1 MASEETFNE
10 NEEMHAGEAEMN
22 EAAGAE
28 EVVNGTGEAAV
39 DPTEE
44 DAVTEEAPED
54 NTISEE
60 DPEGNAASEESKE
73 EDTDSGETAGEQ
85 EDPEAE
91 QAEDKEPEEESDKVG
106 LFGGKKLKK
115 ELEKKL
121 EQISELT
128 DRNMRL
134 MAEFDNYRKRT
145 EKEKAAMYGM
155 GAKDVVEKILPVIDN
170 FERGFSLVAE
180 EDMEDPFTQGME
192 KIYKQFLTVLEG
204 LGVTPIEAVG
214 KEFDPNYHNA
224 VMHVDDENY
233 GENIVVEEFQKG
245 YLYKDSVVRHSMVKV
260 AN

>member
-1 MASEETFNE
+1 MASEETFDE
-10 NEEMHAGEAEMN
+10 NEKMNAGEATTEP
-22 EAAGAE
+22 AADGA
-28 EVVNGTGEAAV
+28 G
-39 DPTEE
+39 
-44 DAVTEEAPED
+44 TEEAPEE
-54 NTISEE
+54 NTVSEE
-60 DPEGNAASEESKE
+60 TPEEKAASEGSE
-73 EDTDSGETAGEQ
+73 EIDADPGETAGQ
-85 EDPEAE
+85 EASEEE
-91 QAEDKEPEEESDKVG
+91 QAEDIEPEEESDKVG

-115 ELEKKL
+115 ELEKKA

>member
-1 MASEETFNE
+1 MSTEEKMASEETFDE
-10 NEEMHAGEAEMN
+10 NEKMNAGETKTEP
-22 EAAGAE
+22 AADGA
-28 EVVNGTGEAAV
+28 G
-39 DPTEE
+39 
-44 DAVTEEAPED
+44 TEEAPEE
-54 NTISEE
+54 NTVSEE
-60 DPEGNAASEESKE
+60 TPEEKAASEGSE
-73 EDTDSGETAGEQ
+73 EIDADPGETAGQ
-85 EDPEAE
+85 EASEEE
-91 QAEDKEPEEESDKVG
+91 QAEDREPEEESDQVG

-115 ELEKKL
+115 ELEKKA

>member
-1 MASEETFNE
+1 MASEETFDE
-10 NEEMHAGEAEMN
+10 NAQMNAGEAKTEP
-22 EAAGAE
+22 
-28 EVVNGTGEAAV
+28 AV
-39 DPTEE
+39 DGAGTE
-44 DAVTEEAPED
+44 DAPEE
-54 NTISEE
+54 NTVSEE
-60 DPEGNAASEESKE
+60 TLEENAASEESE
-73 EDTDSGETAGEQ
+73 EKDADPGETAGQ
-85 EDPEAE
+85 EASEEE
-91 QAEDKEPEEESDKVG
+91 QAEDREPEEESDKVS

-115 ELEKKL
+115 EIAKKA

>member
-1 MASEETFNE
+1 MSTEEKMASEETFDE
-10 NEEMHAGEAEMN
+10 NEKMNAGEAKTES
-22 EAAGAE
+22 AADGA
-28 EVVNGTGEAAV
+28 GI
-39 DPTEE
+39 E
-44 DAVTEEAPED
+44 DAPEE
-54 NTISEE
+54 NTVSEE
-60 DPEGNAASEESKE
+60 TPEEKAASEGSE
-73 EDTDSGETAGEQ
+73 EIDADPGETAGQ
-85 EDPEAE
+85 EASEEE
-91 QAEDKEPEEESDKVG
+91 QAEDREPEEESDKVG

-115 ELEKKL
+115 ELEKKA

>member
-1 MASEETFNE
+1 MSTEEKMASEETFDE
-10 NEEMHAGEAEMN
+10 NEKMNAGETETEPTADG
-22 EAAGAE
+22 AG
-28 EVVNGTGEAAV
+28 
-39 DPTEE
+39 
-44 DAVTEEAPED
+44 TEEAPEE
-54 NTISEE
+54 NTVSEE
-60 DPEGNAASEESKE
+60 TPEEKAASEGSE
-73 EDTDSGETAGEQ
+73 EIDADPGETAGQ
-85 EDPEAE
+85 EASEEE
-91 QAEDKEPEEESDKVG
+91 QAEDREPEEESDKVG

-115 ELEKKL
+115 ELEKKA

-155 GAKDVVEKILPVIDN
+155 GAKDVVEKILPIIDN
-170 FERGFSLVAE
+170 FERGLSLVAE
-180 EDMEDPFTQGME
+180 EDKEDPFTQGME
-192 KIYKQFLTVLEG
+192 KIYKQFLTVLEN

-214 KEFDPNYHNA
+214 KEFDPNFHNA
-224 VMHVDDENY
+224 VMHVDDENF

>member
-1 MASEETFNE
+1 MASEETFDE
-10 NEEMHAGEAEMN
+10 NEKMNAGEAKTEP
-22 EAAGAE
+22 
-28 EVVNGTGEAAV
+28 AV
-39 DPTEE
+39 DGAGTE
-44 DAVTEEAPED
+44 DAPEE
-54 NTISEE
+54 NTVSEE
-60 DPEGNAASEESKE
+60 TPEENAASEESE
-73 EDTDSGETAGEQ
+73 EKDADPGETAGQ
-85 EDPEAE
+85 EASEEE
-91 QAEDKEPEEESDKVG
+91 QAEDREPEEESDKVG

-115 ELEKKL
+115 ELEKKA

>member
-1 MASEETFNE
+1 MASEETYSE
-10 NEEMHAGEAEMN
+10 NEQMNAGEAKTEP
-22 EAAGAE
+22 
-28 EVVNGTGEAAV
+28 AV
-39 DPTEE
+39 DGAGTE
-44 DAVTEEAPED
+44 DAPEE
-54 NTISEE
+54 NTVSEE
-60 DPEGNAASEESKE
+60 TPEENAASEESEGK
-73 EDTDSGETAGEQ
+73 DADPGETAGQ
-85 EDPEAE
+85 EASEEE

-115 ELEKKL
+115 ELEKKA

-192 KIYKQFLTVLEG
+192 KIYKQFITVLEG

-233 GENIVVEEFQKG
+233 GENVVVEEFQKG

>member
-1 MASEETFNE
+1 MASEETFDE
-10 NEEMHAGEAEMN
+10 NEKMNAGETKTEP
-22 EAAGAE
+22 
-28 EVVNGTGEAAV
+28 AV
-39 DPTEE
+39 DG
-44 DAVTEEAPED
+44 AGTEEAPEE
-54 NTISEE
+54 NTVSEE
-60 DPEGNAASEESKE
+60 TPEENAASEESE
-73 EDTDSGETAGEQ
+73 EKDADPGETAGQ
-85 EDPEAE
+85 EASEEE
-91 QAEDKEPEEESDKVG
+91 QAEDREPEEESDKVG

-115 ELEKKL
+115 ELEKKA

-214 KEFDPNYHNA
+214 KEFDPNFHNA
-224 VMHVDDENY
+224 VMHVDDENF

>member
-1 MASEETFNE
+1 MASEETFDE
-10 NEEMHAGEAEMN
+10 NEKMNAGETKTEP
-22 EAAGAE
+22 
-28 EVVNGTGEAAV
+28 AV
-39 DPTEE
+39 DG
-44 DAVTEEAPED
+44 AGTEEAPEE
-54 NTISEE
+54 NTVSEE
-60 DPEGNAASEESKE
+60 TPEEKAASEGSE
-73 EDTDSGETAGEQ
+73 EIDADPGETAGQ
-85 EDPEAE
+85 EASEEE
-91 QAEDKEPEEESDKVG
+91 QAEDREPEEESDKVG

-115 ELEKKL
+115 ELEKKA

>member
-1 MASEETFNE
+1 MASEETFDE
-10 NEEMHAGEAEMN
+10 NEKMNAGETKTEP
-22 EAAGAE
+22 
-28 EVVNGTGEAAV
+28 AV
-39 DPTEE
+39 DG
-44 DAVTEEAPED
+44 AGTEEAPEE
-54 NTISEE
+54 NTVSEE
-60 DPEGNAASEESKE
+60 TPEENAASEESE
-73 EDTDSGETAGEQ
+73 EKDADPGETAGQ
-85 EDPEAE
+85 EASEEE
-91 QAEDKEPEEESDKVG
+91 QAEDREPEEESDKVG

-115 ELEKKL
+115 ELEKKA

>member
-1 MASEETFNE
+1 MASEETFDE
-10 NEEMHAGEAEMN
+10 NEKMNAGEAKTEP
-22 EAAGAE
+22 
-28 EVVNGTGEAAV
+28 AV
-39 DPTEE
+39 DGAGTE
-44 DAVTEEAPED
+44 DAPEE
-54 NTISEE
+54 NTVSEE
-60 DPEGNAASEESKE
+60 TPEENAASEESE
-73 EDTDSGETAGEQ
+73 EKDADPGETAGQ
-85 EDPEAE
+85 EASEEE
-91 QAEDKEPEEESDKVG
+91 QAEDREPEEESDKVG

-115 ELEKKL
+115 ELEKKA

-192 KIYKQFLTVLEG
+192 KIYKQFLTVLES

>member
-1 MASEETFNE
+1 MSTEEKMASEETFDE
-10 NEEMHAGEAEMN
+10 NEKMNAGETKTEP
-22 EAAGAE
+22 
-28 EVVNGTGEAAV
+28 AV
-39 DPTEE
+39 DG
-44 DAVTEEAPED
+44 AGTEEAPEE
-54 NTISEE
+54 NTVSEE
-60 DPEGNAASEESKE
+60 TPEENTASEESE
-73 EDTDSGETAGEQ
+73 EKDADPGETAGQ
-85 EDPEAE
+85 EASEEE
-91 QAEDKEPEEESDKVG
+91 QAEDREPEEESDKVG

-115 ELEKKL
+115 ELEKKA

-145 EKEKAAMYGM
+145 EKEKAAIYGM

>member
-1 MASEETFNE
+1 MASEETYSE
-10 NEEMHAGEAEMN
+10 NEQMNAGEAET
-22 EAAGAE
+22 EPVTDVAG
-28 EVVNGTGEAAV
+28 
-39 DPTEE
+39 
-44 DAVTEEAPED
+44 TEEAPED
-54 NTISEE
+54 NTVSEE
-60 DPEGNAASEESKE
+60 TPEENAASEESEGK
-73 EDTDSGETAGEQ
+73 DADPGETAGQ
-85 EDPEAE
+85 EASEEE

-115 ELEKKL
+115 ELEKKA

-192 KIYKQFLTVLEG
+192 KIYKQFITVLEG

-233 GENIVVEEFQKG
+233 GENVVVEEFQKG

-260 AN
+260 TN

>member
-1 MASEETFNE
+1 MASEETFDE
-10 NEEMHAGEAEMN
+10 NEKMNAGEAKTEPAVDGAGTEDAPEEN
-22 EAAGAE
+22 TVSEETPEENAAAE
-28 EVVNGTGEAAV
+28 E
-39 DPTEE
+39 
-44 DAVTEEAPED
+44 
-54 NTISEE
+54 SEE
-60 DPEGNAASEESKE
+60 KDADP
-73 EDTDSGETAGEQ
+73 GETAGQ
-85 EDPEAE
+85 EASEEE
-91 QAEDKEPEEESDKVG
+91 QAEDREPEEESDKVG

-115 ELEKKL
+115 ELEKKA

-192 KIYKQFLTVLEG
+192 KIYKQFLTLLEG

>member
-1 MASEETFNE
+1 MASEETFDE
-10 NEEMHAGEAEMN
+10 NEKMNAGEAKTEP
-22 EAAGAE
+22 
-28 EVVNGTGEAAV
+28 AV
-39 DPTEE
+39 DGAGTE
-44 DAVTEEAPED
+44 DAPEE
-54 NTISEE
+54 NTVSEE
-60 DPEGNAASEESKE
+60 TPEENAASEESE
-73 EDTDSGETAGEQ
+73 EKDADPGETAGQ
-85 EDPEAE
+85 EASEEE
-91 QAEDKEPEEESDKVG
+91 QAEDREPEEESDKVG

-115 ELEKKL
+115 ELEKKA

-192 KIYKQFLTVLEG
+192 KIYKQFITVLEG

>member
-1 MASEETFNE
+1 MASEETFDE
-10 NEEMHAGEAEMN
+10 NEKMNAGETET
-22 EAAGAE
+22 EPAADGA
-28 EVVNGTGEAAV
+28 G
-39 DPTEE
+39 
-44 DAVTEEAPED
+44 TEEAPEE
-54 NTISEE
+54 NTVSEE
-60 DPEGNAASEESKE
+60 TPEEKAASEGSE
-73 EDTDSGETAGEQ
+73 EIDADPGETAGQ
-85 EDPEAE
+85 EASEEE
-91 QAEDKEPEEESDKVG
+91 QAEDREPEEESDKVG

-115 ELEKKL
+115 ELEKKA

-224 VMHVDDENY
+224 VMHVDDENF

>member
-1 MASEETFNE
+1 MASEETFDE
-10 NEEMHAGEAEMN
+10 NEKMNAGEAKTEP
-22 EAAGAE
+22 
-28 EVVNGTGEAAV
+28 AV
-39 DPTEE
+39 DG
-44 DAVTEEAPED
+44 AGTEEAPEE
-54 NTISEE
+54 NTVSEE
-60 DPEGNAASEESKE
+60 TPEEKAASEGSE
-73 EDTDSGETAGEQ
+73 EKDADPGETAGQ
-85 EDPEAE
+85 EASEEE

-115 ELEKKL
+115 ELEKKA

-233 GENIVVEEFQKG
+233 GENVVVEEFQKG

>member
-1 MASEETFNE
+1 MSTEEKMASEETFDE
-10 NEEMHAGEAEMN
+10 NEKMNAGEAKTEPAVDGAGTEDAPEEN
-22 EAAGAE
+22 TVSEETPEENAAAE
-28 EVVNGTGEAAV
+28 E
-39 DPTEE
+39 
-44 DAVTEEAPED
+44 
-54 NTISEE
+54 SEE
-60 DPEGNAASEESKE
+60 KDADP
-73 EDTDSGETAGEQ
+73 GETAGQ
-85 EDPEAE
+85 EASEEE
-91 QAEDKEPEEESDKVG
+91 QAEDREPEEESDKVG

-115 ELEKKL
+115 ELEKKA

>member
-1 MASEETFNE
+1 MASEETFDE
-10 NEEMHAGEAEMN
+10 NEKMNAGETKTEP
-22 EAAGAE
+22 
-28 EVVNGTGEAAV
+28 AV
-39 DPTEE
+39 DG
-44 DAVTEEAPED
+44 AGTEEAPEE
-54 NTISEE
+54 NTVSEE
-60 DPEGNAASEESKE
+60 TPEENAASEESE
-73 EDTDSGETAGEQ
+73 EKDADPGETAGQ
-85 EDPEAE
+85 EASEEE
-91 QAEDKEPEEESDKVG
+91 QAEDIEPEEESDKVG

-115 ELEKKL
+115 ELEKKA

-214 KEFDPNYHNA
+214 KEFDPNFHNA
-224 VMHVDDENY
+224 VMHVDDENF